1 MKALVLAG
9 GFPQITLINELKKRG
24 ITTVL
29 ADYNKEPVAKK
40 YADIYYQESTM
51 DIEAITEVAK
61 KENVDFIITCSSESA
76 IKTVAIVSER
86 LGLPCYVTEDT
97 IGKVTNKAYMKTVF
111 EKAGIPNAKHV
122 VLRGDDM
129 LDPAVLEYPA
139 IVKPADCYS
148 SSGVRKVYNA
158 DEFLA
163 AVTEGKAM
171 SASHTVVV
179 EEFVEGIE
187 ISVDAFVID
196 GKAHVLCMTR
206 SDKIA
211 DDDRFVIYRGNYPAV
226 DNIDEVRAQ
235 VQEIVQKIATAFEL
249 YNTPLLVQMLY
260 SKNGKFNVLE
270 FSTRGGGSAKF
281 MLVKRSCGF
290 DLINAVIDLTLGK
303 KPEIGSLK
311 GENKYVSNV
320 YLYCKPGIFD
330 HLEGFEELKEQGV
343 ISDYFQFKWKS
354 VENTGVTNSGDRL
367 AGFTV
372 QADTK
377 EEMNHKYNE
386 AVRNIKI
393 VDVNGDDML
402 RRDLLGDLY
411 GA

>member
-9 GFPQITLINELKKRG
+9 GFPQITLIKELKKRG

-40 YADIYYQESTM
+40 YADIYYQESTQ
-51 DIEAITEVAK
+51 DLDTIEEIAK
-61 KENVDFIITCSSESA
+61 KEKVDFLITVSSESA

-86 LGLPCYVTEDT
+86 LGLPCYVTDDT
-97 IGKVTNKAYMKTVF
+97 IRKVTNKAYMKTVF
-111 EKAGIPNAKHV
+111 EKVGVPNAKHI
-122 VLRGDDM
+122 VLRGDEM
-129 LDPAVLEYPA
+129 IDPATLEYPA

-148 SSGVRKVYNA
+148 SSGVRKVYNGE
-158 DEFLA
+158 EFLA

-171 SASHTVVV
+171 SSSRTVVV
-179 EEFVEGIE
+179 EEFVDGIE
-187 ISVDAFVID
+187 ISVDAFVVD
-196 GKAHVLCMTR
+196 GKAHVLCMTN

-226 DNIDEVRAQ
+226 DNVDEVRPQ
-235 VQEIVQKIATAFEL
+235 VEEIVQKIATAFDL

-260 SKNGKFNVLE
+260 SKGKMYVLE
-270 FSTRGGGSAKF
+270 FSTRNGGSAKF
-281 MLVKRSCGF
+281 LLVKRSCGF
-290 DLINAVIDLTLGK
+290 DLVNAIIDLTLGK
-303 KPEIGSLK
+303 KPEIGSLQ

-330 HLEGFEELKEQGV
+330 HLEGFEELKQQGV
-343 ISDYFQFKWKS
+343 ISDYYQFKWKN

-377 EEMNHKYNE
+377 EEMNRKYNE
-386 AVRNIKI
+386 AVRSIKI
-393 VDVNGDDML
+393 VDINGEDML